1 MQFKWGKNNL
11 DNICTNKL
19 MAIFTG
25 KKLESWQAVLPRIS
39 RIREWHFMF

>member
-25 KKLESWQAVLPRIS
+25 KKLES
-39 RIREWHFMF
+39 